1 MMRKTIRISDLSDDN
16 VKVFHSLNENQLK
29 RIDEPDLGL
38 FIAESPKVIVR
49 ALDAGYKPV
58 SALFE
63 ENLIASLMCSDILD
77 RFGDITV
84 YEAPEDVLLG
94 ITGYN
99 LTSGALCAFRRKEMP
114 NIEEVCE
121 NAKRIVVLE
130 NVENPTNMGAIFRSA
145 AALNIDAVI
154 LSGDC
159 TDPLYRRAIRV
170 SMGNVFMIPW
180 TYYGEKTDS
189 WYESGM
195 KKLSEMGYTTVAM
208 ALRENSVRLDDE
220 RLFGHEKMAIIMGT
234 EGEGLRESTIDNS
247 DFVVKIPM
255 SHDVDSLNVA
265 AASAVAF
272 WQLAANKG

>member
-1 MMRKTIRISDLSDDN
+1 MSRIVRINDLSAEEIRI
-16 VKVFHSLNENQLK
+16 FHALNENQVK
-29 RIDEPDLGL
+29 RIYEPELGL

-49 ALDAGYKPV
+49 ALDAGYEPAL
-58 SALFE
+58 ALFE
-63 ENLIASLMCSDILD
+63 EGLISEANQDLLGRLD
-77 RFGDITV
+77 GITV
-84 YEAPEDVLLG
+84 YEASREVLLG

-99 LTSGALCAFRRKEMP
+99 LTSGALCAFRRKLQLG
-114 NIEEVCE
+114 IQEVCD

-170 SMGNVFMIPW
+170 SMGNVFLIPW

-189 WYESGM
+189 WYAAGM
-195 KKLSEMGYTTVAM
+195 KELSEMGYTTVAM
-208 ALRENSVRLDDE
+208 ALSDDSVRLDDK
-220 RLFGHEKMAIIMGT
+220 RLCGHDKMAIIMGT
-234 EGEGLRESTIDNS
+234 EGEGLRKSTIEAS
-247 DFVVKIPM
+247 DYVVRIPM
-255 SHDVDSLNVA
+255 SHEVDSLNVA

-272 WQLAANKG
+272 WQLAAKND